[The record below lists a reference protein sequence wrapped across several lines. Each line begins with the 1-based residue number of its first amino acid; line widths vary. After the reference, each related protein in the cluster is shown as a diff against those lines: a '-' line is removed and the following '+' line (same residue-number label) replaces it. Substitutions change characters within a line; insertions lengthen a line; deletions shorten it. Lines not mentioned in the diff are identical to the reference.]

1 MSEIYLSVIIPAY
14 NEEKVIANT
23 LKSVNDFLVKQSYGY
38 EILVADDGST
48 DNTKKIVKDL
58 SKKYKNLKL
67 LEFHDKGGKGGTV
80 KAGIIASC
88 GKFKL
93 FMDSDN
99 ATPFEQIK
107 KLLSQTNDH
116 DIVLS
121 SRYVKGAKIE
131 PKRSFFRTLVS
142 RGGNIVINFILRL
155 PFKDTRCGFKL
166 FSAHAANITFS
177 RIKQNGFSFDDE
189 LLVIARKF
197 GLRICEV
204 PVIWHDME
212 ALTGSKSKVSLKDV
226 LYSFVEMFQTKIN
239 LWKGEYK

>member
-1 MSEIYLSVIIPAY
+1 MSETFLSVVIPAY
-14 NEEKVIANT
+14 NEEMVIANT
-23 LKSVNDFLVKQSYGY
+23 LKSVNDFLVKQKFSY

-48 DNTKKIVKDL
+48 DNTKNIVKDL
-58 SKKYKNLKL
+58 AKKYKNLRL

-80 KAGIIASC
+80 KAGIMESK

-99 ATPFEQIK
+99 ATPFEQLE
-107 KLLSQTNDH
+107 KLLAQTNEH
-116 DIVLS
+116 DIVLA

-131 PKRSFFRTLVS
+131 PKRGLLRTIVS
-142 RGGNIVINFILRL
+142 RGGNMVINFILRL

-166 FSAHAANITFS
+166 FSDHAAKITFS
-177 RIKQNGFSFDDE
+177 KIKQNGFGFDDE

-197 GLRICEV
+197 GLKICEV
-204 PVIWHDME
+204 PVLWKDME

-226 LYSFVEMFQTKIN
+226 LYSFIEMFHTKIN